1 VVGRVAVGLIGL
13 AAAAIAALWALV
25 VVLLVAVTIV
35 FGSPE
40 CVSSF
45 TVWNVV
51 VVVALAVPG
60 VASLAGAGL
69 AGVRYFRAPR
79 DGLLVAQA
87 LWVPGVFFLFA
98 WLWATL
104 TSFSC

>member
-1 VVGRVAVGLIGL
+1 M
-13 AAAAIAALWALV
+13 
-25 VVLLVAVTIV
+25 LLVAVTV
-35 FGSPE
+35 VSGAPD
-40 CVSSF
+40 CVSSV

-60 VASLAGAGL
+60 VASLAVAGL

-79 DGLLVAQA
+79 DDLLVAQV
-87 LWVPGVFFLFA
+87 LWMPGGLFLLA
-98 WLWATL
+98 WLWAAL